1 MSALNVVNIGHYDDP
16 RIKYAGFILEPPV
29 IDINKLASVIQS
41 VYPTQ
46 VLQYTLG
53 DLKEKPTTS
62 KTTVSKNEDNVGLFL
77 PNGKNQKKYYFLKI
91 LALKMQVSLM
101 SI

>member
-16 RIKYAGFILEPPV
+16 RIKYPGFILEPPV

-53 DLKEKPTTS
+53 DLMKEKPATS

-77 PNGKNQKKYYFLKI
+77 PNGKNQKNIIYSKF
-91 LALKMQVSLM
+91 
-101 SI
+101 